1 VRKAAGRLLGRDIPL
16 ALLPLGTANNVAKA
30 LGVDGSPDQV
40 IAGLASARPRR
51 FDVGL
56 ARGSWGEAHFVEA
69 VGLGL
74 FPVTMCLVEARA
86 DHREG
91 RAEHE
96 DRGLTRDLR
105 YLTRVLR
112 DLRPRC
118 WQIELDG
125 EDLSGDYLLCEVMNI
140 PSVGPNLELAPR
152 ADPSDGLFDV
162 VLATEK
168 ERAALAAHLA
178 ARAAGDVDELDL
190 PVRRAREVSLVAA
203 GAEVHVDD
211 ELEQPSDEPSAMG
224 GSIKLTL
231 LPGALQFLL

>member
-1 VRKAAGRLLGRDIPL
+1 
-16 ALLPLGTANNVAKA
+16 
-30 LGVDGSPDQV
+30 
-40 IAGLASARPRR
+40 
-51 FDVGL
+51 
-56 ARGSWGEAHFVEA
+56 
-69 VGLGL
+69 
-74 FPVTMCLVEARA
+74 
-86 DHREG
+86 
-91 RAEHE
+91 
-96 DRGLTRDLR
+96 
-105 YLTRVLR
+105 
-112 DLRPRC
+112 
-118 WQIELDG
+118 
-125 EDLSGDYLLCEVMNI
+125 
-140 PSVGPNLELAPR
+140 
-152 ADPSDGLFDV
+152 